1 MMVDGQLNYTP
12 DGK

>member
-1 MMVDGQLNYTP
+1 MMVDCLLNYTP

>member
-1 MMVDGQLNYTP
+1 MVDHLLNYTP